1 MLVIVGN
8 KDLAGREEI
17 NRRFHAALLK
27 AEHADASLLVGKG
40 RTHGTIISRC
50 AVKGDEISAGMVAF
64 IRRLSRP

>member
-17 NRRFHAALLK
+17 NRRFHAALEK
-27 AEHADASLLVGKG
+27 ADHPDAALLVGEG

-50 AVKGDEISAGMVAF
+50 AVEGDEISAAMVSF